1 MSNWKHGNNTNFNLG
16 YHLICC
22 AKYRRKVLKDNIEV
36 RLKELLKYKAKE
48 ISVSI
53 ETMEIMPD
61 HVHLF
66 VKANPVISPHLIV
79 KRLKGYTSR
88 IMRQEFIELRKKLP
102 TLWTN
107 SYYCESCGHI
117 SEDTVKRYIEEQKG
131 K

>member
-1 MSNWKHGNNTNFNLG
+1 M
-16 YHLICC
+16 
-22 AKYRRKVLKDNIEV
+22 D
-36 RLKELLKYKAKE
+36 KAGTL
-48 ISVSI
+48 SVSI

-66 VKANPVISPHLIV
+66 VKASPAISPHLIV

-88 IMRQEFIELRKKLP
+88 ILRQEFPELRRRLP

-117 SEDTVKRYIEEQKG
+117 SEDTVKRYIEEQKNR
-131 K
+131 